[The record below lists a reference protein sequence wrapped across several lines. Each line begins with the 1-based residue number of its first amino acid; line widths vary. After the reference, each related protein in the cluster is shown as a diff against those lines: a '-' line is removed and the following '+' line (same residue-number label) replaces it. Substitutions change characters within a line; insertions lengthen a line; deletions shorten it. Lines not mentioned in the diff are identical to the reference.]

1 MPTRKNQKSKKPN
14 NKFRKTR
21 SKLQTRKSKNKPR
34 SKRQRGGVARKGGS
48 KPDPDDFG
56 DLFTDPEFATIV
68 AAENAE
74 INAINE
80 LLVEEAEK
88 EKEGRKR
95 GRDEENA
102 KLIANMPNKADGN
115 KNRHPDK
122 VPSEWDRVNHPGE
135 KWPKTMHRRGGQIK
149 KDKKKYKTKR

>member
-21 SKLQTRKSKNKPR
+21 SKRQTRKSKNKPR

>member
-1 MPTRKNQKSKKPN
+1 M
-14 NKFRKTR
+14 
-21 SKLQTRKSKNKPR
+21 
-34 SKRQRGGVARKGGS
+34 ARKGGS